1 MQSSRD
7 HEEAA
12 GQAEAAEAA
21 EGVARPKK
29 RKNENANMK
38 QEVENET
45 VSPTSSPHCLI
56 ITLFSTYIT
65 LRTCLLPGC
74 STLIITLVHSLT
86 SDF

>member
-12 GQAEAAEAA
+12 GQAEAAEAAEAA

-38 QEVENET
+38 QEVEN
-45 VSPTSSPHCLI
+45 
-56 ITLFSTYIT
+56 
-65 LRTCLLPGC
+65 GK
-74 STLIITLVHSLT
+74 
-86 SDF
+86 